1 MKWRYKQDDAQ
12 WWLES
17 GPHYS
22 DLLAFVEERGEV
34 CTCFLMH
41 LSTKYDA
48 KFPTL
53 AEAKAW
59 CEAMCALEG
68 KT

>member
-1 MKWRYKQDDAQ
+1 MEWIMFQSGE
-12 WWLES
+12 WWALQREDIDIAHVHVGATHS
-17 GPHYS
+17 CYVVGGTTHP
-22 DLLAFVEERGEV
+22 
-34 CTCFLMH
+34 
-41 LSTKYDA
+41 DA

-59 CEAMCALEG
+59 CEAMCALRG